1 MQPYLPERS
10 QSLYNLRA
18 KAHNKEIISKTI
30 ELGLND
36 IDYFVSTKKH
46 LRFCVFLNLWTFLIA
61 AELRFKR
68 LMLFVLF

>member
-18 KAHNKEIISKTI
+18 KAHNKEIVSKTI

-36 IDYFVSTKKH
+36 IDYFVSTKNI
-46 LRFCVFLNLWTFLIA
+46 CD
-61 AELRFKR
+61 
-68 LMLFVLF
+68 FVCF